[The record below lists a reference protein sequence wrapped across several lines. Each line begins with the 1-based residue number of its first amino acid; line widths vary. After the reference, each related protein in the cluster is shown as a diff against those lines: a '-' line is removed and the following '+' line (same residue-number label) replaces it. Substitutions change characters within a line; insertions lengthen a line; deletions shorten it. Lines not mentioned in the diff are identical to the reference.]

1 MLLEGYLTLNVKHMN
16 TKYVEEIIKLCK
28 IIEANMTEAYCTVY
42 AKQKE
47 CSWYLNDKKACE
59 KCAWKVVIKK

>member
-1 MLLEGYLTLNVKHMN
+1 MN